1 MDALRRARSYSSL
14 TVAMPDPSSR
24 ASSSAAPRAGNR
36 QTDRQGGRLQDL
48 APPLGD
54 RAHIL
59 LAAPQS
65 PPDGPLRSPRHDR
78 RWLCQAHDDR
88 GHAEAADGGGPLIY
102 RANFR
107 FRLYDLM
114 ITSTSMDS
122 FNCRGLG
129 SCANPAAQRTASARG
144 NVPSCSQPVS
154 VTSAVSLTPTV
165 NLPYTRRAGGM
176 WNTMPGR
183 RAV

>member
-78 RWLCQAHDDR
+78 RRLCQAHDDR
-88 GHAEAADGGGPLIY
+88 GHAEAADGGGPLDLPCKLPIQALKAPSWKSTSPASSLLVLLGPA
-102 RANFR
+102 RIFIFSGCSWSALA
-107 FRLYDLM
+107 RLYCLV
-114 ITSTSMDS
+114 
-122 FNCRGLG
+122 L
-129 SCANPAAQRTASARG
+129 
-144 NVPSCSQPVS
+144 
-154 VTSAVSLTPTV
+154 
-165 NLPYTRRAGGM
+165 LPRVVL
-176 WNTMPGR
+176 PGR
-183 RAV
+183 AVMVA

>member
-1 MDALRRARSYSSL
+1 MDALRRARSYSSNACR
-14 TVAMPDPSSR
+14 TQAREPAR
-24 ASSSAAPRAGNR
+24 RAAPRAGNR
-36 QTDRQGGRLQDL
+36 QTHRQGGRLQDL

-107 FRLYDLM
+107 FRLL
-114 ITSTSMDS
+114 
-122 FNCRGLG
+122 NRAKARGRGLALTLMLL
-129 SCANPAAQRTASARG
+129 CA
-144 NVPSCSQPVS
+144 
-154 VTSAVSLTPTV
+154 LTP
-165 NLPYTRRAGGM
+165 RAWAASIEERM
-176 WNTMPGR
+176 APCL
-183 RAV
+183 AC